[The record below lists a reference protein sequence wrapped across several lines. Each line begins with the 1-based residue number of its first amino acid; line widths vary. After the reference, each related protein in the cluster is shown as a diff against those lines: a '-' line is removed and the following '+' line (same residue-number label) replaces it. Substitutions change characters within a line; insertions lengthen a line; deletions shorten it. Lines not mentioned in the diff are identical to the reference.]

1 MPVALCP
8 TLVFGGTL
16 PLVKTAFA
24 HSILLAAAIAAS
36 GQTISRP
43 AVPEKIKAPEREK
56 VILQA
61 QASGSQ
67 IYTCQPTPEGKYAW
81 TLKAPDAN
89 LADLQGKPIGKHY
102 AAPPGNTMMAV
113 R

>member
-1 MPVALCP
+1 M
-8 TLVFGGTL
+8 
-16 PLVKTAFA
+16 KTAFA